1 MAFLRL
7 PTKTESKRSIA
18 PAPQAPKPLP
28 KAAPRP
34 AAVPVKPA
42 VRGAPGPTTVA
53 EGPKRRMA
61 GLGTV
66 RAGRQNTTL
75 VPTVRGIFV
84 AASVAVFIE
93 KPPAAYRT
101 NYASTPP
108 QKRMLG

>member
-7 PTKTESKRSIA
+7 PNKTESKRSIA

-53 EGPKRRMA
+53 EGPKRRML
-61 GLGTV
+61 GLGPGPV
-66 RAGRQNTTL
+66 RRPYTLPRATLSGLFFASPGR
-75 VPTVRGIFV
+75 
-84 AASVAVFIE
+84 VFLDH
-93 KPPAAYRT
+93 PQATYRT
-101 NYASTPP
+101 ISVST
-108 QKRMLG
+108 

>member
-42 VRGAPGPTTVA
+42 VRGAPRPTPPA
-53 EGPKRRMA
+53 EGPKRRMPRPRPGRGGPQYTLLRPALAVLFCPAA
-61 GLGTV
+61 GLGV
-66 RAGRQNTTL
+66 LDN
-75 VPTVRGIFV
+75 RGGAYGTIHLSP
-84 AASVAVFIE
+84 A
-93 KPPAAYRT
+93 PP
-101 NYASTPP
+101 
-108 QKRMLG
+108 